1 LRLATELHG
10 DEVAQAIQLHQ
21 LHMAYA
27 PGACRHCGRVNEDAG
42 GQYMRSS
49 YLPNTEEKRLEIA
62 TPSSIPLKFPA

>member
-27 PGACRHCGRVNEDAG
+27 PGACQHRGRVNEGAG
-42 GQYMRSS
+42 GQYMTIELSAKYRRKAPRDCDPFVDS
-49 YLPNTEEKRLEIA
+49 TEV
-62 TPSSIPLKFPA
+62 PA